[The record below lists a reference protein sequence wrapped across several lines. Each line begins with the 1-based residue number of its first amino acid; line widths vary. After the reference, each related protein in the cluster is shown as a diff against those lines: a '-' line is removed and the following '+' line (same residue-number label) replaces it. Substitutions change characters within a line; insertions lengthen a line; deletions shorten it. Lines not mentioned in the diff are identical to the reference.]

1 MPERLRRPMELVLAT
16 NFDDALLERV
26 SDLPVRSFFGGFPV
40 SLTGAGRPPFI
51 LPETDR
57 DGFRRHLNAIH
68 RGGREFYATLNSN
81 DLGLKEY
88 GVGYLDAFL
97 REVAELLDLGVD
109 GFVIAIPALV
119 EAVHRAHPDVPISVS
134 SFARIRSVSQ
144 AEYFLKLGADTVIL
158 EEGNRDFHLIRGLV
172 RAGARVEVL
181 TNQTCIR
188 ECPFRA
194 HHLNTSSLCSQP
206 GGDRLW
212 FEFPILECGLEV
224 VRDPRKLISSIWVR
238 PEDLAVYEEVGVHRF
253 KISGRNR
260 STDWLVHAARAYSR
274 REYHGNLLD
283 ILSFVQIKG
292 PSNAL
297 TTLSRRGVAPDI
309 VEPLREAFG
318 AFREVSIDNDAFPP
332 GFLRRIAATD
342 CEHRTCEECGYC
354 GNVAEK
360 VVRIGGR
367 PPSQYRA
374 PSHLPSPVGLLEAF
388 GKNPVGM
395 IDDGLPESN
404 PPAPPIPREAHG

>member
-1 MPERLRRPMELVLAT
+1 MELVLAT
-16 NFDDALLERV
+16 NFDNALLDGV
-26 SDLPVRSFFGGFPV
+26 ADLPVRTFFGGFPV
-40 SLTGAGRPPFI
+40 SLIGAGRPPWI
-51 LPETDR
+51 LPDVER
-57 DGFRRHLNAIH
+57 EAFRRHIQAIH
-68 RGGREFYATLNSN
+68 RAGREFYATLNSN
-81 DLGLKEY
+81 DLGLREY
-88 GVGYLDAFL
+88 SPGYLAAFL
-97 REVAELLDLGVD
+97 REVQELLDLGVD
-109 GFVIAIPALV
+109 GFVIAIPALL

-144 AEYFLKLGADTVIL
+144 AEYFLRLGADTVIL
-158 EEGNRDFHLIRGLV
+158 EEGNRDFALIRGLV

-238 PEDLAVYEEVGVHRF
+238 PEDLALYEDAGVHRF

-260 STDWLVHAARAYSR
+260 STEWLVRAAQAYTSR
-274 REYHGNLLD
+274 QYHGNLLD
-283 ILSFVQIKG
+283 ILSFVQVKG

-297 TTLSRRGVAPDI
+297 ATLTDRGVAPTM
-309 VEPLREAFG
+309 VKPFREAFAALG
-318 AFREVSIDNDAFPP
+318 DVVIDNDAFPA

-342 CEHRTCEECGYC
+342 CEHRTCDECGYC
-354 GNVAEK
+354 GTVAER
-360 VVRIGGR
+360 VVRIGGKPPSRYR
-367 PPSQYRA
+367 PPAR
-374 PSHLPSPVGLLEAF
+374 LPSPASLLQEFAK
-388 GKNPVGM
+388 GPSV
-395 IDDGLPESN
+395 ESDARG
-404 PPAPPIPREAHG
+404 PATAPANRP

>member
-1 MPERLRRPMELVLAT
+1 MERGVLAPMMELVLGT
-16 NFDDALLERV
+16 NFDDALVDRV
-26 SDLPVRSFFGGFPV
+26 ADLPVRSFFAGFPV
-40 SLTGAGRPPFI
+40 SLTGAGRPPYI
-51 LPETDR
+51 LPEVDR
-57 DGFRRHLNAIH
+57 DGFRRHLKAIH
-68 RGGREFYATLNSN
+68 HRGREFYATLNSN

-88 GVGYLDAFL
+88 GPGYLDAFL
-97 REVAELLDLGVD
+97 REVGELLDLGVD
-109 GFVIAIPALV
+109 GFVVAIPALV
-119 EAVHRAHPDVPISVS
+119 EAIHRAHPDVPISVS

-144 AEYFLKLGADTVIL
+144 AEYFLRLGADTVIL
-158 EEGNRDFHLIRGLV
+158 EEGNRNFPLIRGLV

-238 PEDLAVYEEVGVHRF
+238 PEDLSAYEEAGVHRF

-260 STDWLVHAARAYSR
+260 STAWLDHAARAYTH

-292 PSNAL
+292 PSKAL
-297 TTLSRRGVAPDI
+297 STLASRGVAPD
-309 VEPLREAFG
+309 VVGPLREAF
-318 AFREVSIDNDAFPP
+318 AELDDVVIDNDAFPR

-342 CEHRTCEECGYC
+342 CEYRNCDECGYC
-354 GNVAEK
+354 GTVAEK
-360 VVRIGGR
+360 VVRIRGR
-367 PPSQYRA
+367 PPSEYR
-374 PSHLPSPVGLLEAF
+374 PPFKLPPTAGLLEAF
-388 GKNPVGM
+388 GKTPENVLADHAIPTNP
-395 IDDGLPESN
+395 
-404 PPAPPIPREAHG
+404 H